1 MEKYNNKIHRS
12 NIKHIIMFT
21 GDFAYYYY
29 FKPYLSDN
37 HGRCRDRRKLLRKRA
52 KHKENEFYRNI
63 INNEIYEYNLDKQ
76 GYEYDFLLDEFG
88 FSYE

>member
-1 MEKYNNKIHRS
+1 
-12 NIKHIIMFT
+12 
-21 GDFAYYYY
+21 
-29 FKPYLSDN
+29 LSDN

-63 INNEIYEYNLDKQ
+63 INNEIDEYNLDKQ